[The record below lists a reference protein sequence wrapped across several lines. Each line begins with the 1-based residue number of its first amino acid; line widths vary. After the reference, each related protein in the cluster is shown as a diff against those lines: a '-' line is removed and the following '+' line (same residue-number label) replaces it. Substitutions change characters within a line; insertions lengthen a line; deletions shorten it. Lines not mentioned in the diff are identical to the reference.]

1 MSNKYKGTIHTN
13 IVLQELKNV
22 SGTDAKTYK
31 FNHLKK
37 FKFKSTNNIIRGYF
51 YSDGVSQSQLEYNVR
66 CYKQLLE
73 SNLETQINLTGI
85 DSSTYRLDVVKKN
98 SSSSR
103 VIIYFNYMFGTVG
116 TSGNKGQQYE
126 RSMIAKLNREGYT
139 KQTEPDT
146 GMGESD
152 IILNAKGISV
162 GVELKENSGAAFGS
176 ATLEYSGNR
185 WRLKSSTKLNAD
197 IASILNRNNIMAKV
211 NSQWNVSNKGYS
223 TSDLSKAT
231 KELQQVLGEVRTS
244 IDPQDIRDYYK
255 KSKYINIRG
264 KGLFKLQDE
273 DPLNINA
280 TLFQPSDCYARV
292 RVQKKSSSDYRF
304 AVELYI
310 GRCPNSIIASGL
322 DGYNL
327 NFLSE

>member
-1 MSNKYKGTIHTN
+1 
-13 IVLQELKNV
+13 
-22 SGTDAKTYK
+22 
-31 FNHLKK
+31 
-37 FKFKSTNNIIRGYF
+37 
-51 YSDGVSQSQLEYNVR
+51 
-66 CYKQLLE
+66 
-73 SNLETQINLTGI
+73 
-85 DSSTYRLDVVKKN
+85 
-98 SSSSR
+98 
-103 VIIYFNYMFGTVG
+103 MFGTVG

-146 GMGESD
+146 GKGESD

-185 WRLKSSTKLNAD
+185 WRLKSSTKLNAS
-197 IASILNRNNIMAKV
+197 IASIVSRNNIMTKV
-211 NSQWNVSNKGYS
+211 NSKWNLADKGYS
-223 TSDLSKAT
+223 VSDASRAT

-310 GRCPNSIIASGL
+310 GKCPNSIIASGL
-322 DGYNL
+322 DGSNL

>member
-13 IVLQELKNV
+13 VVLQELKNV
-22 SGTDAKTYK
+22 SGTDARTYK

-51 YSDGVSQSQLEYNVR
+51 YSDGVSQSQLEYNVS

-73 SNLETQINLTGI
+73 SNLETQINLFEI
-85 DSSTYRLDVVKKN
+85 DSSTYQLVVGKKN

-139 KQTEPDT
+139 NQTEPDS

-152 IILNAKGISV
+152 IILNAKGVSV

-185 WRLKSSTKLNAD
+185 WRLKSSFKQNAS
-197 IASILNRNNIMAKV
+197 IASIVSRNNIMSKV
-211 NSQWNVSNKGYS
+211 NKKWNVADKGYS
-223 TSDLSKAT
+223 ISDVSKAT
-231 KELQQVLGEVRTS
+231 KELQQVLGEVRES

-273 DPLNINA
+273 DPLNIDA

-304 AVELYI
+304 VVELYI
-310 GRCPNSIIASGL
+310 GRCPNSNIASGL
-322 DGYNL
+322 DGSNL
-327 NFLSE
+327 SFLRG